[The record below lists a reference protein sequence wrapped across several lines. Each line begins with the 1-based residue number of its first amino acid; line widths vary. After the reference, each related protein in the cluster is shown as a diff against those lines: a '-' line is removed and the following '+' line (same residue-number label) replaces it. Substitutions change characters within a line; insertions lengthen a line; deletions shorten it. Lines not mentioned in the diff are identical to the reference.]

1 MAIPRPTCSVMA
13 DSAVYEC
20 MRVQLRLRG
29 GRVGGRG
36 KADLLVLVVED
47 GVVLPHEDVAKDPV
61 DALRVKVHAEHEED
75 ADRAVRQHQVVR
87 IDAADRDID
96 RRKVR
101 VAAHHVLARRADLV
115 RAEGGRDVG
124 NGGGRAD
131 EHRGARVD
139 DRLAGVSGGEV
150 GAVDSERVNLDLPV
164 RGRGQRN
171 VVELT
176 DVVVGVSATEGEL
189 ARVAVHALGE
199 ARLEAAKVE
208 RKLALVDE
216 SVGDHAAEGRRH
228 AVHHVRVVAHGDFV
242 ERQSE
247 DAVEFADDKGHT
259 HARCVGDL

>member
-1 MAIPRPTCSVMA
+1 MRGEGRGEKGRERLMEKSGGRWCRAPEVTRVVGV
-13 DSAVYEC
+13 SAVTQPYQSC
-20 MRVQLRLRG
+20 
-29 GRVGGRG
+29 
-36 KADLLVLVVED
+36 
-47 GVVLPHEDVAKDPV
+47 
-61 DALRVKVHAEHEED
+61 
-75 ADRAVRQHQVVR
+75 
-87 IDAADRDID
+87 
-96 RRKVR
+96 
-101 VAAHHVLARRADLV
+101 
-115 RAEGGRDVG
+115 
-124 NGGGRAD
+124 
-131 EHRGARVD
+131 
-139 DRLAGVSGGEV
+139 LAGVSGGEV

-242 ERQSE
+242 ERL
-247 DAVEFADDKGHT
+247 
-259 HARCVGDL
+259 VGG